1 MSRQASRWE
10 VAVTTAVGVRPGE
23 LDRRGELE
31 SRMKAVWFGLMS
43 EFHPPI
49 SLKEMARLAGCRAE
63 THTTAH
69 SAVAR
74 WKSMHWRDRYGWLIL
89 ADSFYAAA
97 ENDGEWRVSDVAEQS
112 VAEAFGWRRQAQD
125 RLQAGPRAVRIRGHY
140 DER

>member
-23 LDRRGELE
+23 WDRRGELE

-43 EFHPPI
+43 EFQPPI
-49 SLKEMARLAGCRAE
+49 SLVQMAKLAGCSAKG
-63 THTTAH
+63 HTTAH

-97 ENDGEWRVSDVAEQS
+97 ANDGEWRVSDVAEQS
-112 VAEAFGWRRQAQD
+112 VAEAFGWRRKAED
-125 RLQAGPRAVRIRGHY
+125 RLGPRPKAVRIMGHY